1 MAEEAAEENEAGGGD
16 GGGVLKKWG
25 PLAAIVML
33 AQAIIAFVL
42 IEFVLR
48 DNVPEQPQE
57 QLMPENSSVEIRQIQ
72 PKKEDVRDRLP
83 FIYDSPK
90 VLRTITANPAG
101 TNSERFVVL
110 SVQLGL
116 EAYNTEESP
125 PDDDITGALKDN
137 ADVLAKIA
145 LYDLKIKALITSI
158 IRGKTVDE
166 LDAQFQ
172 NELENEM
179 RDVLNREI
187 FDRLFKIDEENKTK
201 VRIVEVNISD
211 IIIQ

>member
-1 MAEEAAEENEAGGGD
+1 
-16 GGGVLKKWG
+16 
-25 PLAAIVML
+25 
-33 AQAIIAFVL
+33 
-42 IEFVLR
+42 
-48 DNVPEQPQE
+48 
-57 QLMPENSSVEIRQIQ
+57 MPENSSVEIRQIQ

-172 NELENEM
+172 NELEGEM

>member
-72 PKKEDVRDRLP
+72 PEKEDVRDRLP

-137 ADVLAKIA
+137 TTVLEKIA

-172 NELENEM
+172 NELEGEM